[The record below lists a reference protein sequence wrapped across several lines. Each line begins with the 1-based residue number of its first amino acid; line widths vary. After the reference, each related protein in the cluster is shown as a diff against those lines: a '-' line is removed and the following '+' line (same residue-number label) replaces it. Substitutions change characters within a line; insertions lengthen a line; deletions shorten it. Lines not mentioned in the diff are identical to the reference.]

1 MCSWSESWTSLL
13 FKICLA
19 MDLFIM
25 FIIAVFYWL
34 SLYEYL
40 NLILKKGYFSNQ
52 QIRKLD
58 LNYFAFWIFITV
70 HGPMGEQNFVSK
82 FAFYFISSQWWTKC
96 LNKIWILNKICFW
109 CARVLACVWK
119 WTNFCWFYNCKI
131 YSGCKSAAM
140 RVGLKKE
147 KLIRDRFNTKI

>member
-1 MCSWSESWTSLL
+1 
-13 FKICLA
+13 

-25 FIIAVFYWL
+25 FIISVFYWL

-40 NLILKKGYFSNQ
+40 NLIFKKGYFPNQ
-52 QIRKLD
+52 QIRKQD

-70 HGPMGEQNFVSK
+70 HRPMGEQNFVLK

-119 WTNFCWFYNCKI
+119 WTNSCFYYNCKI
-131 YSGCKSAAM
+131 YSGCKSAAAM
-140 RVGLKKE
+140 RVGLKK
-147 KLIRDRFNTKI
+147 KNWSGAGSIKV